1 MKKTEKKIFISSKE
15 DRGILI
21 KFLKNKIHLSFWG
34 GEADIPK
41 DIAFSNEDILEI
53 CEHII
58 ESLREDDQETVESS
72 KEYVHNLITQM
83 NIRNGN

>member
-1 MKKTEKKIFISSKE
+1 MKKAEKKIFVSSKE

-34 GEADIPK
+34 QEADVPK

-53 CEHII
+53 CEHIV
-58 ESLREDDQETVESS
+58 EALQGEEEETVESS
-72 KEYVHNLITQM
+72 KEYVHNLLTQM
-83 NIRNGN
+83 NIRNGS